1 MGKFMQDDDI
11 LIESFFE
18 LLNLR
23 FAPPLSEAPNP
34 IDTENGIDNL
44 AYGGVQEIA
53 ALQREFQI
61 FRAGRSFRDSVA
73 VLNLGGLWNS
83 RARNRWYALLADL
96 KSYGSNKDA
105 LNGDEAIVNALI
117 INLAE
122 KKPYPV
128 YFESH
133 DSTKENRRI
142 VFVDEDPKRHPI
154 FYIRPPDPRYLIISI
169 PMRPR

>member
-11 LIESFFE
+11 FIESLFE

-23 FAPPLSEAPNP
+23 FAPPLSEAPNR

-73 VLNLGGLWNS
+73 VLNLGGHWNL

-96 KSYGSNKDA
+96 KAYGSNKDG

-122 KKPYPV
+122 KELRPV
-128 YFESH
+128 YFKAH

-142 VFVDEDPKRHPI
+142 VFVDEHPDSNPI
-154 FYIRPPDPRYLIISI
+154 FYIRPPDPSYLTISL
-169 PMRPR
+169 PMKPR